1 MADTLVSS
9 GMAGLGFSRINLDG
23 EGGER
28 QGWSDRATHHTR
40 LALWPSSASVFS
52 H

>member
-23 EGGER
+23 EGGE
-28 QGWSDRATHHTR
+28 GEPG
-40 LALWPSSASVFS
+40 LG
-52 H
+52 